1 MSVSRKRCSSLGEEG
16 SCETDRLL
24 ERTEATAVRYAGT
37 RGDGNFLFGE
47 ISHLQNDPS
56 LQEGNHCHKGK
67 KEPDIDRK
75 ARRKLIIACLLSLIF
90 MIGEIVGGILAHSL
104 AIVSD
109 AAHLLTDLASFLI
122 SLLAIYLASRPA
134 SKKLSFGWSR
144 AEILG
149 ALVSILLLWVLTGVL
164 VYMGVERVIDQT
176 YQIDATI
183 MLITAGCGVAFNVI
197 MGLSLHQH
205 SHHSHGQDRTENIH
219 ATEVDRY
226 SPPIVSLV
234 ENETSYGTVQLENNS
249 SDLSRTCDKKHDTKR
264 HSNLNVK
271 AAFIHVVGDFIQS
284 IGVLVAAFIIYFKP
298 EWKLADPIC
307 TFLFSILVLFTTI
320 TILRDI
326 LVVLMEGTPRGMS
339 MDLIKHSFLEINGVC
354 NIHDLRV
361 WSLSLSKIALS
372 VHLAVKADTN
382 PLDILLEATAKIQK
396 EFNITETTIQVEAY
410 VDDMVN
416 CRMCKD
422 LID

>member
-1 MSVSRKRCSSLGEEG
+1 MSASRKRCSSMGEEG
-16 SCETDRLL
+16 SCERDRLL
-24 ERTEATAVRYAGT
+24 ERTEAVTVRFAGT
-37 RGDGNFLFGE
+37 RGEGNHLFDE
-47 ISHLQNDPS
+47 ISHSQNDQNF
-56 LQEGNHCHKGK
+56 QEGNHCHRGK
-67 KEPDIDRK
+67 KGPDIDRK
-75 ARRKLIIACLLSLIF
+75 AKRKLMIACLLSLIF

-122 SLLAIYLASRPA
+122 SLVAIYLASRPA

-164 VYMGVERVIDQT
+164 VYMGVERVMDQT
-176 YQIDATI
+176 YQIDATV
-183 MLITAGCGVAFNVI
+183 MLITAGCGVAFNLI

-205 SHHSHGQDRTENIH
+205 THHSLHNHDQD
-219 ATEVDRY
+219 TEVDRY
-226 SPPIVSLV
+226 SAPIVSLV

-249 SDLSRTCDKKHDTKR
+249 SDLSQTCDKKHDEKQ
-264 HSNLNVK
+264 HFNLNVK
-271 AAFIHVVGDFIQS
+271 AAFIHVVGDLVQS
-284 IGVLVAAFIIYFKP
+284 IGVLVAAFIIFFKP

-339 MDLIKHSFLEINGVC
+339 MDLIKSSFLEIDGVC
-354 NIHDLRV
+354 DIHDLRV

-372 VHLAVKADTN
+372 VHLAVKAGTD
-382 PLDILLEATAKIQK
+382 PMHILSEATAKIQR
-396 EFNITETTIQVEAY
+396 EFGITETTIQVEAF

-416 CRMCKD
+416 CTMCKD